1 MRPRYLVLYYLI
13 TVTDHSLTWSVEL
26 LDISGRSEMLSAH
39 HSVARRGPAS
49 SSSCGSV
56 PWLGLRHLAALKID
70 DIVDLN

>member
-49 SSSCGSV
+49 SSCGSV
-56 PWLGLRHLAALKID
+56 PSVGLRHPAALKID